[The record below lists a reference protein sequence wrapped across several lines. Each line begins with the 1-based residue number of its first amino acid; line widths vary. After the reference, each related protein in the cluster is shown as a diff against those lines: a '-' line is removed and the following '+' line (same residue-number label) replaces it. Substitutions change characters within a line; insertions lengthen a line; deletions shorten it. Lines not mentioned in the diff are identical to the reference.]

1 MFFPA
6 VSCVLIGK
14 VLWTN
19 SFIIPNCKHNNFLAG
34 RGMFENETCLKGDGH
49 IRNSIVNI
57 HIGYVRHIGLCARER
72 HKCVS
77 LEQSL
82 KKSGSHKETRT
93 QGGLI
98 SLLLFLFISP
108 SCPITCT
115 VSVFSL

>member
-1 MFFPA
+1 
-6 VSCVLIGK
+6 
-14 VLWTN
+14 
-19 SFIIPNCKHNNFLAG
+19 
-34 RGMFENETCLKGDGH
+34 MFENETCLKGDGH

-57 HIGYVRHIGLCARER
+57 HNEYVRYIGLCARER

-82 KKSGSHKETRT
+82 KRSASHKETRT
-93 QGGLI
+93 QGGFISQGGLI

-115 VSVFSL
+115 VLVFSL